1 MKKSFL
7 TLMGIAVIATTAL
20 IFSCNKEEHGIS
32 KDNIVGEQAMKGQT
46 KRAYRPCTPHL
57 KFRDTPGARCGSG
70 TMNYCGHDIDA
81 ILNGDEV
88 CFVERVNMPNYY
100 EINMIMSIKDL
111 LKKIK
116 NGGEL
121 LYCAKN
127 GKPMTFHDD
136 FHILSK
142 ELIEFIGTDL
152 IPAGTYKTSIINFKG
167 EESVY
172 IEFGEIK

>member
-1 MKKSFL
+1 
-7 TLMGIAVIATTAL
+7 MGIAVIATTAL